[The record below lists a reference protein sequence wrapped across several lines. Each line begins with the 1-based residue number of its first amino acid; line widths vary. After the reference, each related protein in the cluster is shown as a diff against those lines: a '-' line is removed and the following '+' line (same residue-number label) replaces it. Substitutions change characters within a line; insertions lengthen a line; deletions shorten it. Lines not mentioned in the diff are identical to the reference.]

1 MTFDLRL
8 PIGLVFTLFGLML
21 TGYGAISDPGIYD
34 RCLGINLNLIWG
46 GVVLIFG
53 LWMLIMALSARRK
66 RHTGKP

>member
-21 TGYGAISDPGIYD
+21 TGYGAISDPGIY
-34 RCLGINLNLIWG
+34 LNLIWG